1 VTIFIQWIQPYVK
14 PGEHNPAVQYCQ
26 EIFPV
31 LSTIAENFVNFTP
44 ILERVCRC
52 FRHMVLSYR
61 TAIAPLLPS
70 LAEKLAAGFA
80 ASRQG
85 CYLWATDSIVREF
98 TDEAPN
104 VDKDTV
110 TAVFNFFQQQAT
122 NFLRALNDL
131 PPEELPDVIE
141 DFFRLSVDVL
151 TNHPHLYISSHLMP
165 TILSAASTSLT
176 LLKEEPVLAT
186 LHFLRDF
193 LAYGTADLPTS
204 HFSDDPGRLR
214 SNPPE
219 VQEAVKQLLASEG
232 EVMTQRLMTGMMY
245 TFPADCFPD
254 ASGVL
259 LAMFQLMPAPM
270 ATWVGNTV
278 NMLPSG
284 SISQQEQE
292 RMLRNIDQ
300 RIQSGEIR
308 KIRTL
313 LQDFTNSYRR
323 RNVAPREGLG
333 RLEATR
339 FRFSG

>member
-1 VTIFIQWIQPYVK
+1 
-14 PGEHNPAVQYCQ
+14 
-26 EIFPV
+26 
-31 LSTIAENFVNFTP
+31 
-44 ILERVCRC
+44 
-52 FRHMVLSYR
+52 M
-61 TAIAPLLPS
+61 APLLPS

-98 TDEAPN
+98 TENAPG

-110 TAVFNFFQQQAT
+110 SAVFNFFQQQAT

-141 DFFRLSVDVL
+141 DFFRLAPDVL
-151 TNHPHLYISSHLMP
+151 LHHPNPFISSQLMP
-165 TILSAASTSLT
+165 PILSAASTSLT
-176 LLKEEPVLAT
+176 LLKEEPIITT

-193 LAYGTADLPTS
+193 LAYGSPDLPS
-204 HFSDDPGRLR
+204 SQFSDEPGRLT
-214 SNPPE
+214 SNPLE
-219 VQEAVKQLLASEG
+219 TQEAVKQLLSSQG
-232 EVMTQRLMTGMMY
+232 EVLTQRLMTGMMY

-259 LAMFQLMPAPM
+259 LAMFQLLPGPM
-270 ATWVGNTV
+270 ASWVANTV
-278 NMLPSG
+278 NMLPAG

-308 KIRTL
+308 KIRAL